1 MADPLQPHELIA
13 ALDARGYKFRRTGPN
28 NWRAQCP
35 AHGGTN
41 FNLAI
46 DPGSVA
52 ATVVRCHSQGCT
64 YRAVIAALGL
74 SDEAPHDPPPRRE
87 RTRKPTRGALG
98 TLVAEYRYC
107 SPSGDH
113 AYSKVRHE
121 PKDFRFRQPN
131 GAPGLPKDCTRWPY
145 RVEQWAEAP
154 DGADLWIVE
163 GEKDVHA
170 IEDRLGLRATCNDG
184 GAGNWPDSPDFNRL
198 FYGFRVLIL
207 PDHDAAGQAHAED
220 VARKLAGFADT
231 ITLLRPV
238 PRGNDATDYLEDVA

>member
-1 MADPLQPHELIA
+1 MANFIQPKPAELVA
-13 ALDARGYKFRRTGPN
+13 AIEARGFKARRAGDG
-28 NWRAQCP
+28 WRAQCP
-35 AHGGTN
+35 AHNGTGL
-41 FNLAI
+41 NLAI
-46 DPGSVA
+46 DPGRNGA
-52 ATVVRCHSQGCT
+52 ALITCHSRGCEF
-64 YRAVIAALGL
+64 RDVMAALDL
-74 SDEAPHDPPPRRE
+74 SNETPPKPSSRKRRSS
-87 RTRKPTRGALG
+87 KLG
-98 TLVAEYRYC
+98 RIVAEYPYC
-107 SPSGDH
+107 NGSWHPRLFQGPF
-113 AYSKVRHE
+113 E
-121 PKDFRFRQPN
+121 PKDFRIVGRD
-131 GAPGLPKDCTRWPY
+131 GSPGLPKDCTRWPY